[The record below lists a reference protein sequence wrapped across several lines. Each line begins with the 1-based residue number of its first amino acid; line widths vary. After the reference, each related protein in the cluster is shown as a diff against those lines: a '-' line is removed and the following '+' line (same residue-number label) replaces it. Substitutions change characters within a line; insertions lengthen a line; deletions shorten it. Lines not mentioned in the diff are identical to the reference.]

1 MQKITVKLD
10 GMSCGMCEAHVNAA
24 IRQAFSVK
32 KAVSS
37 HTKGET
43 VIICEGDITREQLEA
58 ALKDSGY
65 RILAVTYEP
74 YEKKGFSLFK
84 K

>member
-10 GMSCGMCEAHVNAA
+10 GMSCGMCETHVNAA

-32 KAVSS
+32 KVVSS
-37 HTKGET
+37 HGKGET
-43 VIICEGDITREQLEA
+43 VIICNGNITREQLES

-65 RILAVTYEP
+65 RIIDVTSEP